1 MAGRRQYS
9 IKPTVLVSKSIV
21 GEWGATKLLS
31 IQTII
36 ADLRTVLVLGKGI
49 LKALTCE
56 MVAKTIHVFQV
67 CFIKFMI

>member
-9 IKPTVLVSKSIV
+9 IKPTVLVSASIV
-21 GEWGATKLLS
+21 GEWGATKLLC
-31 IQTII
+31 IQPII
-36 ADLRTVLVLGKGI
+36 ANLRTVLILGKGV
-49 LKALTCE
+49 LEALTCE

>member
-9 IKPTVLVSKSIV
+9 IKPTVLVSASII
-21 GEWGATKLLS
+21 GEWGAAELLG
-31 IQTII
+31 IQPII
-36 ADLRTVLVLGKGI
+36 ANLRTVLVLGKGV
-49 LKALTCE
+49 LEALTCE